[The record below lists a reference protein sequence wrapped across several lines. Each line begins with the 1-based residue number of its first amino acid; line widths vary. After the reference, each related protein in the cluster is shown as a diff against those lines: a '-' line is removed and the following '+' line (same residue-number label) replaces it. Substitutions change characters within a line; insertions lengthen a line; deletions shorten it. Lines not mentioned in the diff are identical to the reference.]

1 VGVESGR
8 CFYDQGRSELFV
20 VLSPGQLE
28 LLRPVLSDVD
38 DEAQFRPEALLLAFP
53 VDELQLVSNRVQL
66 ALFLGAQDGRGR
78 EDALRLQGAYQLHAL
93 A

>member
-20 VLSPGQLE
+20 AVSPGQLK

-38 DEAQFRPEALLLAFP
+38 DEAQFRPEALQLAFP
-53 VDELQLVSNRVQL
+53 VDELQLVGNRVQL
-66 ALFLGAQDGRGR
+66 TLLLGAQDGRG
-78 EDALRLQGAYQLHAL
+78 
-93 A
+93 